1 MSFMKTLSMV
11 AIGFAAAKGMQKY
24 KQVGGMD
31 GLKDMLDKAGDNP
44 MADQMAKMAEQFG
57 VSDGA
62 EKLKEMM
69 SGMGGGM
76 AATAGAAGIADLM
89 NAMRGAAQAGS
100 AQSADMMSAMISG
113 TPGEALME
121 AQAKLMLRAMIQA
134 AKADGEIDADEQAAI
149 LDQLGTD
156 IDAEERAYVQEQ
168 MAAPLDIEA
177 LARDTEAHMREQVYA
192 TSVATIR
199 GDDFAEGAYLKQ
211 LASALGLSEETCDQ
225 IHRQMGLAP
234 LA

>member
-44 MADQMAKMAEQFG
+44 MAAQMAKMAEQFG

-100 AQSADMMSAMISG
+100 AQSADMMSAMMSG

-156 IDAEERAYVQEQ
+156 IDPEERAYVQEQ

-199 GDDFAEGAYLKQ
+199 GDDFVEGAYLKQ

-234 LA
+234 LP